1 MPEHTGDRGFDRQKR
16 NNNNK
21 IKGDY
26 AMRRFRLL
34 SLLMLLTLTC
44 ATTGASTLTETSY
57 ITQPKHHKKH
67 HHKAPPHKK
76 YHHKKRP
83 APPPH
88 GRPPGVVIHHNH
100 RPYIYS
106 HGRYYCDRG
115 GTYVVVKPS
124 IGMIVPSLPTGYVTV
139 KRPHGRI
146 GYAFGGVVYEKITS
160 NGAFKFKIVGFL

>member
-1 MPEHTGDRGFDRQKR
+1 
-16 NNNNK
+16 
-21 IKGDY
+21 
-26 AMRRFRLL
+26 MRRFRLL

-76 YHHKKRP
+76 HHHKKRP
-83 APPPH
+83 APPH

>member
-1 MPEHTGDRGFDRQKR
+1 
-16 NNNNK
+16 
-21 IKGDY
+21 
-26 AMRRFRLL
+26 MRRFRLL
-34 SLLMLLTLTC
+34 PLLMLLTLTC

-67 HHKAPPHKK
+67 HHKTPPHKEC
-76 YHHKKRP
+76 HHKKRP

-100 RPYIYS
+100 IPYIYS

-115 GTYVVVKPS
+115 GTYVAVKPA
-124 IGMIVPSLPTGYVTV
+124 IGMIVPRLPSGYVTV

-146 GYAFGGVVYEKITS
+146 GYAFGGVVYEKITY
-160 NGAFKFKIVGFL
+160 NGTFKFKIVGFL

>member
-1 MPEHTGDRGFDRQKR
+1 MPEHTGDRGLDRQKR

-76 YHHKKRP
+76 YHHKKAPCSAAARTP
-83 APPPH
+83 ARS
-88 GRPPGVVIHHNH
+88 G
-100 RPYIYS
+100 
-106 HGRYYCDRG
+106 D
-115 GTYVVVKPS
+115 
-124 IGMIVPSLPTGYVTV
+124 
-139 KRPHGRI
+139 
-146 GYAFGGVVYEKITS
+146 TS
-160 NGAFKFKIVGFL
+160 

>member
-1 MPEHTGDRGFDRQKR
+1 
-16 NNNNK
+16 
-21 IKGDY
+21 
-26 AMRRFRLL
+26 MRRFRLL

-44 ATTGASTLTETSY
+44 ATTEASTLTETSY
-57 ITQPKHHKKH
+57 VTQPKPKHHKKH
-67 HHKAPPHKK
+67 KPKAPPHKK
-76 YHHKKRP
+76 QHHKKRP
-83 APPPH
+83 TPPH

-106 HGRYYCDRG
+106 HGRYYCDKG

-124 IGMIVPSLPTGYVTV
+124 IGMIVPSLPSGYVTV

>member
-1 MPEHTGDRGFDRQKR
+1 MPEHTGDRGLDRQKR

-67 HHKAPPHKK
+67 HHKAPPHKN
-76 YHHKKRP
+76 
-83 APPPH
+83 
-88 GRPPGVVIHHNH
+88 I
-100 RPYIYS
+100 
-106 HGRYYCDRG
+106 
-115 GTYVVVKPS
+115 
-124 IGMIVPSLPTGYVTV
+124 
-139 KRPHGRI
+139 
-146 GYAFGGVVYEKITS
+146 ITKS
-160 NGAFKFKIVGFL
+160 ALLRRRTDARQEW